1 MQRGKAMKKSL
12 KIVLPI
18 VLVCA
23 LVAGIVLYAVRPADD
38 GKSAGSESASQ
49 TESAQ
54 PGVSK
59 ADEVSADVPEFINLA
74 DYWANLKAEKGEEP
88 FTLEEIYLRCADLF
102 LEHNVITFSADICA
116 QYFMIESGQTT
127 GPMSRKVFPE
137 CTFEVDPENV
147 SEIDVYTVF
156 IASLE
161 NCFAESTAVPHD
173 TLNYYLDNIAS
184 ADYIP
189 ALAIPYSTEYLKYGY
204 STHSEWAVHM
214 SVPYAQIIAYYD
226 SIKITSYDPQKDD
239 NPYEDVY
246 GSYKAAAIANGV
258 KIR

>member
-1 MQRGKAMKKSL
+1 MKKFL
-12 KIVLPI
+12 KTVLPI

-23 LVAGIVLYAVRPADD
+23 LIAGIVFYAVRSADD
-38 GKSAGSESASQ
+38 SKPSGSEAASQ

-54 PGVSK
+54 PESEADEVS
-59 ADEVSADVPEFINLA
+59 EVSADVPEFVDLSE
-74 DYWANLKAEKGEEP
+74 YWAKLKAEKGEEP
-88 FTLEEIYLRCADLF
+88 FTLEEIYLRSADLF
-102 LEHNVITFSADICA
+102 LGHNVITFSADICA
-116 QYFMIESGQTT
+116 QYFMIKSGQTT
-127 GPMSRKVFPE
+127 GPMSRKHPPE
-137 CTFEVDPENV
+137 CTVETNPENV
-147 SEIDVYTVF
+147 SETDVYTVF

-161 NCFAESTAVPHD
+161 NCFAESTAVPHN

-214 SVPYAQIIAYYD
+214 SEPYAQIIAYYD